1 MIPVPCIELMSERL
15 TPCLRVIE
23 RQYSCICSPISFMVI
38 SVFLN
43 IGGNSENI
51 GIRCS
56 GTRISTF
63 TKPNILSLLIS
74 SNMLSFVMDC
84 VGLPDSFD
92 DDEEED
98 DDGTDD
104 KGDGTDA
111 KG

>member
-92 DDEEED
+92 DEEEED

>member
-1 MIPVPCIELMSERL
+1 
-15 TPCLRVIE
+15 
-23 RQYSCICSPISFMVI
+23 MVI

-63 TKPNILSLLIS
+63 IKPNILSLLTS
-74 SNMLSFVMDC
+74 SNILSFVMDC

-92 DDEEED
+92 DDAGDVED
-98 DDGTDD
+98 DDGTDGED
-104 KGDGTDA
+104 EDGTDA
-111 KG
+111 GG